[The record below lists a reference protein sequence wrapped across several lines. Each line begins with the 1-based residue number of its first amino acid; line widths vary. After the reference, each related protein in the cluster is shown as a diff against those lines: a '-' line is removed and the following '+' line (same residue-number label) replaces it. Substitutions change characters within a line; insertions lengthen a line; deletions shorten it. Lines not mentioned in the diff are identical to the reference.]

1 MTCKYVFYEYNCTIN
16 NKMNQVLTLLK
27 TFYVY
32 SSYFSKKKCKQKR
45 KNILQIEIIDASLL

>member
-32 SSYFSKKKCKQKR
+32 SSYFSKKNVN
-45 KNILQIEIIDASLL
+45 KNARISFK